1 MNEPGIPAPVYIS
14 TAAPLPPGALT
25 FGQILDR
32 IFHLMRSNFR
42 LFVGIAAVPS
52 AGMVVLYALMMAAML
67 WIVKPWHPQ
76 MPPHVFPM
84 MGWFFAAAVLFD
96 LLILVIYA
104 LYEAAAS
111 YAALQANARVKVTF
125 GQSCAFAWRK
135 AGRYIWL
142 AILRAVI
149 VALPIMIIASLV
161 AGSAVNAM
169 MRSKGGFY
177 PQAFFTVFPLLMLLD
192 LGAIVY
198 AILIMLRIVLAVP
211 ACVAENLSAWKSI
224 CRSNQL
230 TQGAR
235 GRIFL
240 LGLVLYAI
248 VYVAVLA
255 LELAI
260 FFIVAVGVLMG
271 TLAHLAMV
279 PWGWMGIGILAL
291 VFVCALWL
299 WSACIWAVYSAAIVV
314 LYHDQRLRKESSTP
328 APAA

>member
-1 MNEPGIPAPVYIS
+1 MNEPGIPAPLYIS

-42 LFVGIAAVPS
+42 LFVGIASAPA
-52 AGMVVLYALMMAAML
+52 AGMAVFNALMMAAML
-67 WIVKPWHPQ
+67 LIVKPWHPQ
-76 MPPHVFPM
+76 IPPPIFPM
-84 MGWFFAAAVLFD
+84 MGWFFAAVFLFD
-96 LLILVIYA
+96 LLILVIFA

-111 YAALQANARVKVTF
+111 YAALQANAGITVTI
-125 GQSCAFAWRK
+125 GQSWAAAWRK

-142 AILRAVI
+142 AILRALI
-149 VALPIMIIASLV
+149 VALPIMIVAGLI
-161 AGSAVNAM
+161 AGSAVYAV
-169 MRSKGGFY
+169 MRSKSGCV
-177 PQAFFTVFPLLMLLD
+177 PQTFFTVFPLLMLLD
-192 LGAIVY
+192 LGAVVY
-198 AILIMLRIVLAVP
+198 AILIMLRILLAVP
-211 ACVAENLSAWKSI
+211 ACVAENLTAWRSI

-248 VYVAVLA
+248 VYVAVMV

-260 FFIVAVGVLMG
+260 FSIVAVAVLVG
-271 TLAHLAMV
+271 AVVHLTMV
-279 PWGWMGIGILAL
+279 PWGWTGIGILAV

-314 LYHDQRLRKESSTP
+314 VYHDQRLRKESSTP